1 MGAFNK
7 LKSNVRL
14 RGLVKIILGAVVFV
28 SFIAWGSHANVDDW
42 TVYITPVFV
51 FPVKYLFLIIAVVG
65 AVFFIIG
72 IVEVV
77 SPKFWARGQNKT
89 TTVTFPRKPIMT
101 KTTKKK
107 EKFKKK
113 PSKVERFLERSK
125 NIDWYHPE

>member
-1 MGAFNK
+1 MSVFNK

-14 RGLVKIILGAVVFV
+14 KGLVKIILGAAAFV
-28 SFIAWGSHANVDDW
+28 SFIAWGSHADVNDW
-42 TVYITPVFV
+42 IVYITPVFI
-51 FPVKYLFLIIAVVG
+51 FPMKYLFFIIAVVG

-72 IVEVV
+72 IVEVI

-101 KTTKKK
+101 KTKKKK

-113 PSKVERFLERSK
+113 PSKVEKFLERSK